1 MEHEIIRINTHFQDL
16 IGWIAVIEGITVGHV
31 FMQTQKDNKIKFLDA
46 WVHEDYR
53 RRGIYRSLW
62 DTRWEYVNG
71 IYNDKIIYAWCLPM
85 SLPLLQEKGF
95 TEGDTCV
102 YVEKKI

>member
-1 MEHEIIRINTHFQDL
+1 
-16 IGWIAVIEGITVGHV
+16 
-31 FMQTQKDNKIKFLDA
+31 MQIQKDNKIKFLDA

-62 DTRWEYVNG
+62 DKRWEYVNNT
-71 IYNDKIIYAWCLPM
+71 YSNKTIYAWCLSM

-95 TEGDTCV
+95 NKGDTCV

>member
-16 IGWIAVIEGITVGHV
+16 IGWIAVIENITVGHI
-31 FMQTQKDNKIKFLDA
+31 FMEVQRNNKIKFLDA

-62 DTRWEYVNG
+62 DTRWEYVNNV
-71 IYNDKIIYAWCLPM
+71 YSDKIIYAWCLPM

-95 TEGDTCV
+95 IEGDTCV